1 MNLTEAL
8 DLALP
13 ELPARRAAPRSP
25 RVHPKLIGR
34 QHVEEGVPIV
44 IAHVQG
50 SSDILRFLPE
60 QWQLL
65 QLFDGERSYE
75 EIALE
80 FKVQTGIEF
89 SEEDVK
95 EFAAP
100 LDAAG
105 VFQKSAYEQNVAA
118 IQKLRDQQRSRFA
131 RRWRMGDITYITFSA
146 WDPDRYLTEIHEKLR
161 WVYGPWF
168 TGLTLVMVGFMTYI
182 FIDRWDEIGRDTLKY
197 YQFSEKSFL
206 DIAEFWLLFLV
217 IGFIH
222 ESAHGLTCKHYGGG
236 VHRMGA
242 HLTYLMPGFFVD
254 VTEAW
259 VYGGRWQR
267 LATIIAGIWVE
278 MILCSVVT
286 VVWWGTPA
294 GSFLHDFAYKIILF
308 TGVGVVVINMNPLIK
323 LDGYYAFCELVGV
336 PDIKEKSTSYVSSWV
351 QRHVFRLPAEVPYLT
366 SRQKFLYVPYAIM
379 SGLYGY
385 MLLFFVARWSYNVAY
400 RFNPEWAFAIGIVI
414 AYLIFKSRIHNLVRF
429 MKNYYVRKQEWLRAA
444 LNFRRSLV
452 AATGLALVFFLP
464 WWRESVEG
472 RFILE
477 PAQRAEVRTEVPGTV
492 MQVLADEGQVLN
504 AGAPIVVLR
513 SLALETEEAK
523 ARAELAQASSRAFQA
538 ELQYTGYGSAERERQ
553 RLLEKEQTLTA
564 QTAKLRLS
572 SPISGVVATPRVRD
586 RLGSYLPAGTV
597 VAEIDNI
604 SSLRARTYIAE
615 SEIKKLRPQA
625 AVRLHFDGLTTLS
638 SGQVASVSPANVEME
653 PGLVSLQGYAGMRPP
668 RFYTAIVKVA
678 NSGGQLRVGMTGSAK
693 ILVRRRS
700 PAGIAWEQVHNFWSR
715 KIW

>member
-13 ELPARRAAPRSP
+13 GLPARSEASKFL

-34 QHVEEGVPIV
+34 EHVEEGVPIV

-50 SSDILRFLPE
+50 SSDILRFSPE
-60 QWQLL
+60 QWHLL
-65 QLFDGERSYE
+65 QLFDGKRSFD
-75 EIALE
+75 EISLE
-80 FKVQTGIEF
+80 FSVQTGIEIG
-89 SEEDVK
+89 EEDIK
-95 EFAAP
+95 AFAAS

-105 VFQKSAYEQNVAA
+105 VFQKAAHAQNVAD
-118 IQKLRDQQRSRFA
+118 IQKLRDQQRTRIA
-131 RRWRMGDITYITFSA
+131 RRWRVGDITYITFSA
-146 WDPDRYLTEIHEKLR
+146 WDPDRYLTKIHEKLK
-161 WVYGPWF
+161 WAYSSWF
-168 TGLTLVMVGFMTYI
+168 TGMALVMVASMSYLFVEH
-182 FIDRWDEIGRDTLKY
+182 WDEIGRDTLKY

-217 IGFIH
+217 IGFFH

-259 VYGGRWQR
+259 VYAGRWQR

-336 PDIKEKSTSYVSSWV
+336 PDIKEKSTSYLSSWV
-351 QRHVFRLPAEVPYLT
+351 QRHVFRLPAEVLYLT
-366 SRQKFLYVPYAIM
+366 SRQKFLYVPYAIV
-379 SGLYGY
+379 SGIYGY
-385 MLLFFVARWSYNVAY
+385 VLLFFVARWSYNVAY
-400 RFNPEWAFAIGIVI
+400 RFNPEWAFAIGIFI
-414 AYLIFKSRIHNLVRF
+414 AYLIFKSRIHNLARF
-429 MKNYYVRKQEWLRAA
+429 MKNYYVRKEEWLRSA
-444 LNFRRSLV
+444 LSFKRSLI
-452 AATGLALVFFLP
+452 AAAGLVLLLFLP
-464 WWRESVEG
+464 WWREFVQG

-477 PAQRAEVRTEVPGTV
+477 PVQSVQVRNEVPGTV
-492 MQVLADEGQVLN
+492 TRVFANEAQVVN
-504 AGAPIVVLR
+504 AGAPIAVLR
-513 SLALETEEAK
+513 NLSLETDEAK
-523 ARAELAQASSRAFQA
+523 TKADLAMASSRTLQA
-538 ELQYTGYGSAERERQ
+538 ELQYSDYGSAERERQ
-553 RLLEKEQTLTA
+553 RLLEKEEMLAA
-564 QTAKLRLS
+564 QTAKLSLS
-572 SPISGVVATPRVRD
+572 SPIHGTVITPRVQD
-586 RLGSYLPAGTV
+586 QVGSYLPGGTV
-597 VAEIDNI
+597 VAEIADT
-604 SSLRARTYIAE
+604 SSMRARIYVPE
-615 SEIKKLRPQA
+615 SEIEKVRPQA
-625 AVRLHFDGLTTLS
+625 RVRLHCDGLTKLS
-638 SGQVASVSPANVEME
+638 SGHVSSFSPINAEME

-668 RFYTAIVKVA
+668 RFYSVIVSIT
-678 NSGGQLRVGMTGSAK
+678 NPEDQLRDGMTGSAK

-700 PAGIAWEQVHNFWSR
+700 PASIAYEEVHDFWSR